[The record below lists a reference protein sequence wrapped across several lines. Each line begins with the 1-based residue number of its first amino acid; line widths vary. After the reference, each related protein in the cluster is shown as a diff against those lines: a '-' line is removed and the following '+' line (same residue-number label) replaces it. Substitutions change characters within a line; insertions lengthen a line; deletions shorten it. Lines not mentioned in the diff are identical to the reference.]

1 MFKKIFSNFKRLT
14 QSVLRLFGLQLIPSD
29 YLLKINESHT
39 SQTQFD
45 LNFFKEVA
53 ISQFDEALLALPNSQ
68 AQLRQDLLVLCHT
81 NFKENGYFVEFS
93 SCDGRELSN
102 TYLLEKDFKWNG
114 ILAEPGRIWH
124 KDLYNHRNCHISE
137 DCVWRESDQ
146 DIVFN
151 EVGELSTIE
160 ELSNQDLH
168 AQSREVHTKYLVKT
182 ISLNDLLSFYNAPSH
197 IDYLSIDTEGSEF
210 EILSNLNFQ
219 KYTFSIITVEHNFS
233 KNQKKI
239 FDLLI
244 ANGYEQIFMG
254 LSSFDDWY
262 VKTS

>member
-81 NFKENGYFVEFS
+81 NFKENGYFVEFGA
-93 SCDGRELSN
+93 CDGRELSN

-151 EVGELSTIE
+151 EVGELSTI
-160 ELSNQDLH
+160 
-168 AQSREVHTKYLVKT
+168 
-182 ISLNDLLSFYNAPSH
+182 
-197 IDYLSIDTEGSEF
+197 
-210 EILSNLNFQ
+210 
-219 KYTFSIITVEHNFS
+219 
-233 KNQKKI
+233 
-239 FDLLI
+239 
-244 ANGYEQIFMG
+244 
-254 LSSFDDWY
+254 
-262 VKTS
+262 